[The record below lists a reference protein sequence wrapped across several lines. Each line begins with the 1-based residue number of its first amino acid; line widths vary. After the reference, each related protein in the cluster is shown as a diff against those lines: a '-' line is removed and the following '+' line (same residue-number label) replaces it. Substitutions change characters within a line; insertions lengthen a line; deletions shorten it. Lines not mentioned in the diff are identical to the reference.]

1 MPEMKCPVCGLVL
14 EVDEIYDDDFD
25 NEKREENWYGHC
37 PKCGKEYHWTHI
49 FAYKDTV
56 DFGEVKEDE

>member
-14 EVDEIYDDDFD
+14 EVDEIYDAVYD
-25 NEKREENWYGHC
+25 NEKREEYWYGHC
-37 PKCGKEYHWTHI
+37 PKCGKDYHWTNV

>member
-14 EVDEIYDDDFD
+14 EVDEIYDDIYDK
-25 NEKREENWYGHC
+25 EKREENWYGHC
-37 PKCGKEYHWTHI
+37 PKCGKNYHWTNV

>member
-14 EVDEIYDDDFD
+14 EVDEIYDYNFD
-25 NEKREENWYGHC
+25 NEKREEYWYGHC
-37 PKCGKEYHWTHI
+37 PKCGKDYHWTNVFVYI
-49 FAYKDTV
+49 DTV

>member
-14 EVDEIYDDDFD
+14 EPLEVYNGYCDDT
-25 NEKREENWYGHC
+25 KYEEEWYSRC
-37 PKCGKEYHWTHI
+37 PKCSKQYHWTHVFI
-49 FAYKDTV
+49 YKDTV